1 MIVKILPV
9 SNNFISLIQPTGP
22 GDLLQFF
29 FFLGGEGPLRPSSVG
44 DHFVVSLYAA
54 KFGALVVSLEHR
66 FYGESIPYEDS
77 STEHLRFLSS
87 QQALADA
94 AYFRNYLVDK
104 LNLSPDAKWIVF
116 GGSYSGNLAAWFRLK
131 YPHLVVG
138 AIATSGP
145 VKAQLD
151 FPEYFQVV
159 ATSIGSKCNAAVTNA
174 TKQMESLIQTSSG
187 RQQLKDMWNLCQVP
201 ETEDDIAMFFSD
213 TADPICETVQYNN
226 DNVGYT
232 PYNIPQMCDMILS
245 NPDPLKGWIDFYN
258 AYSQTT
264 DCLDIS
270 YDNYIQEMQE
280 TSSGRSWV
288 WQTCTEFGYYQ
299 TAETTDQPFSSA
311 ISLDWYVDMCTDVYG
326 IEGLTPDIDWTNTF
340 YGSTDIQVSNVVFPD
355 GSVDPW
361 HVLALLDSDLPTS
374 PSIYMNGTAH
384 CADLYPPAADD
395 PEDLT
400 NCRTQEV
407 NLIAQWLSQ
416 K

>member
-1 MIVKILPV
+1 L
-9 SNNFISLIQPTGP
+9 LIQHTGLDP
-22 GDLLQFF
+22 RPQYF
-29 FFLGGEGPLRPSSVG
+29 FFLGGEGPLSASSVS
-44 DHFVVSLYAA
+44 DHFVVSSYAA

-77 STEHLRFLSS
+77 STEYLRFLSS

-94 AYFRNYLVDK
+94 AYFRNYFVDK
-104 LNLSPDAKWIVF
+104 LQLSKEAKWVVF

-159 ATSIGSKCNAAVTNA
+159 AASIGPECTAALANA
-174 TKQMESLIQTSSG
+174 TKQMEALIETSSG
-187 RQQLKDMWNLCQVP
+187 RQQIKEMWNLCSIP
-201 ETEDDIAMFFSD
+201 ETDDDVALFFSD
-213 TADPICETVQYNN
+213 TCDPVCETVQYNN

-245 NPDPLKGWIDFYN
+245 NNDPLQGWIAFYN
-258 AYSQTT
+258 AYSGTS
-264 DCLDIS
+264 DCIDIS
-270 YDNYIQEMQE
+270 YENYIKDMQE

-299 TAETTDQPFSSA
+299 TAETSDQPFSSE
-311 ISLDWYVDMCTDVYG
+311 ISLDWYVGMCTDIYG
-326 IEGLTPDIDWTNTF
+326 IEGLTPDIDWTNTY

-355 GSVDPW
+355 GTVDPW
-361 HVLALLDSDLPTS
+361 HVLALLDSDLPDS
-374 PSIYMNGTAH
+374 PSFYMNGTAH
-384 CADLYPPAADD
+384 CADLYPPKNDD
-395 PEDLT
+395 PVDLT

-407 NLIAQWLSQ
+407 NYISEWLRS
-416 K
+416 